1 MKDSKF
7 KLYDH
12 LEAQRSRHKIVK
24 EALVGNKGEKPW
36 TLMNLDGEECVSSA
50 VHVVGFLVGFTG
62 YSGRNLCKSRMS
74 NIIREFDMTMMPSF
88 VKPQSG
94 TAPVRPKSK
103 ILAESKRT
111 AHSSQ

>member
-1 MKDSKF
+1 MPLRDLEDDCKGIINQMKNSKF

-12 LEAQRSRHKIVK
+12 LEAQRSRHKMVK

-74 NIIREFDMTMMPSF
+74 NVIREFDMTMMPSM
-88 VKPQSG
+88 VK
-94 TAPVRPKSK
+94 
-103 ILAESKRT
+103 SKRT